1 MRSVD
6 EIAATYL
13 VEWAELDP
21 VSAAQLGLPAPPGRL
36 TDYSPEGQEALAAL
50 CRRTLAELEAA
61 PADTGRDRVSAGLMR
76 DRLESQVAL
85 HEAGEDLRPL
95 SPLFSPLQ
103 AVRSLF
109 DLLPRSSEGEWAE
122 LAARLEAVPASLGSF
137 RVALAE
143 GRARRVVAARR
154 QALGVARQARAYAG
168 RDGSGAGD
176 AGAMAPAGY
185 FTRLASS
192 YAGPSEGLAAR
203 LADAAAAASA
213 ALDELAEFLERDYAP
228 AASEEDGVGV
238 ERYQH
243 FVREFVGT
251 ELDLTET
258 YQWGWE
264 ELGRL
269 RKEMRAVARRIVPDG
284 TLADAITLLE
294 TDPARAIEGEGAL
307 VAWLQELMDG
317 AIGALDGRHFDIPPS
332 IRRVEAMLAPP
343 GGAAAMYYTPPSAD
357 LSRPG
362 RTWYPTLGRTR
373 FPRWAEVSTAYHE
386 GVPGHHLQIGH
397 TFALGDRLNA
407 FQRLLGMVS
416 AHIEGWALYAERL
429 MGELGFLENPDEE
442 LGMLF
447 GQAFRATRVVVDIGL
462 HLGLRL
468 PADAERG
475 AGERWSPALAEAYL
489 LDVSGRTPEFCASE
503 VERYLGG
510 PAQAIGYKVGE
521 RVWLEV
527 RDAARRQLGAGF
539 DLKRF
544 HSVALDLGFVTLDQ
558 LRSEMP
564 RRLAQPDEAAASAR
578 TERQESA
585 P

>member
-6 EIAATYL
+6 EIAATHL
-13 VEWAELDP
+13 REWAELDP
-21 VSAAQLGLPAPPGRL
+21 VSARELGLPAPPGRL

-50 CRRTLAELEAA
+50 CRRTLAELGAA
-61 PADTGRDRVSAGLMR
+61 PVGTDRDRVAAVLMK

-95 SPLFSPLQ
+95 SPIFSPLQ

-109 DLLPRSSEGEWAE
+109 DLLPRSSEEDWAD
-122 LAARLEAVPASLGSF
+122 LAARLEAVPASLASI
-137 RVALAE
+137 RAALRE
-143 GRARRVVAARR
+143 GLARRVVAARR
-154 QALGVARQARAYAG
+154 QALVVARQARAYAERG
-168 RDGSGAGD
+168 DGGTSDPGSA
-176 AGAMAPAGY
+176 AAAGY
-185 FTRLASS
+185 FTRLSS
-192 YAGPSEGLAAR
+192 AYGGPSEGLAAR
-203 LADAAAAASA
+203 LADAAVAASA
-213 ALDELAEFLERDYAP
+213 ALDELANFLERDYAP
-228 AASEEDGVGV
+228 SAPEADGVGP

-251 ELDLTET
+251 ELDLAET
-258 YQWGWE
+258 YEWGWE
-264 ELGRL
+264 ELARL
-269 RKEMRAVARRIVPDG
+269 REEMRVAARRIVPDG
-284 TLADAITLLE
+284 SLGDAITVLE
-294 TDPARAIEGEGAL
+294 TDPARAIVGEDAL
-307 VAWLQELMDG
+307 VAWIQELMDA
-317 AIGALDGRHFDIPPS
+317 AIEGLDGRHFDIPPS

-397 TFALGDRLNA
+397 TFALGDRLNV

-429 MGELGFLENPDEE
+429 MRELGFLENPDEE

-468 PADAERG
+468 PPSAERG
-475 AGERWSPALAEAYL
+475 AGERWTPTLAEAYL
-489 LDVSGRTPEFCASE
+489 QDVSGRTPEFCASE

-564 RRLAQPDEAAASAR
+564 LRLAP
-578 TERQESA
+578 TA